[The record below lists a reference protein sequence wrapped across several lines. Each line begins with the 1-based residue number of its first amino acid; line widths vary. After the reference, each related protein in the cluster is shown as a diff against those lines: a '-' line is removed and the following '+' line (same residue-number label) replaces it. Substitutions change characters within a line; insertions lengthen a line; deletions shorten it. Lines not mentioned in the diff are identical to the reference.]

1 MPLVAT
7 FSQQGLMVC
16 HSPDKAVTGA
26 VALPYGG
33 PIDTGYTFPQGC
45 LLGNS
50 AGTATDEVWTIT
62 IGAAT
67 STVTFTFIA
76 DRPYITTFAATG
88 SLAVVQAALED
99 IFGEDNVAVTGTP
112 GTTYVVTFGG
122 ALSEK
127 LMGGAVTM
135 TATTANP
142 TLARTTPGSC
152 GAGQYN
158 AYSQAS
164 NNRVDAIL
172 QYECGSTPDGAPVT
186 EMRFPTNQPFAPP
199 AYVEGFFAVDDL
211 PASGTGALDAN
222 AITLGKLKLSL
233 GTAITQDGAQ
243 VRLVQ

>member
-7 FSQQGLMVC
+7 FSQQGLMPA
-16 HSPDKAVTGA
+16 HSPNTAVTGA

-33 PIDTGYTFPQGC
+33 VIDQGVNFPQGA

-50 AGTATDEVWTIT
+50 AGTPADEVWTIT
-62 IGAAT
+62 IGSAT
-67 STVTFTFIA
+67 ATVTFLFTT
-76 DRPYITTFAATG
+76 PEGTSKTTFAVDAAT
-88 SLAVVQAALED
+88 ADVEEALEE
-99 IFGEDNVAVTGTP
+99 IFGAGNVTVTGTP
-112 GTTYVVTFGG
+112 GSEYVLTFGG
-122 ALSEK
+122 DLSEK
-127 LMGGAVTM
+127 LLGGLVTM

-142 TLARTTPGSC
+142 TLVRTTPGSC

-158 AYSQAS
+158 VYSQAS

-172 QYECGSTPDGAPVT
+172 QYEYGNTIFGAPVT
-186 EMRFPTNQPFAPP
+186 EMRFATNQPFAPP
-199 AYVEGFFAVDDL
+199 AYTEGFFNVDDL
-211 PASGTGALDAN
+211 DGIDAN